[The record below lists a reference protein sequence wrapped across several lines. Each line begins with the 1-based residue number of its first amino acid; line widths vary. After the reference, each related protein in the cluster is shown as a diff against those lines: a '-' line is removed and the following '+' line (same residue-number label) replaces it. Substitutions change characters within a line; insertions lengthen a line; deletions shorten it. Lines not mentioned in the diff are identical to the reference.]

1 MEGPSILINEPAGP
15 KRPVPVQDFLLGWRL
30 LFVLGWLFTVVG
42 LLNTVLLWYPFRF
55 GVPEYEFGS
64 VAASLDGLP
73 VTMVGLTLALA
84 GSRGRGKDRAAL
96 LATVLL
102 WTVAVLVL
110 AGGVL
115 YWLNV
120 PLALQ
125 QVTEPIIR
133 TGIKKSMTKVTVQ
146 ALVYPAAMIALA
158 IMGSRSRSKH

>member
-15 KRPVPVQDFLLGWRL
+15 RRPVPVQDFMLGWRL

-42 LLNTVLLWYPFRF
+42 LLNTALLWYPFRF
-55 GVPEYEFGS
+55 GIPEYEFGS

-73 VTMVGLTLALA
+73 VTMMGLTLALA
-84 GSRGRGKDRAAL
+84 GSRARGKDGAAL

-102 WTVAVLVL
+102 WAVAVLVI

-125 QVTEPIIR
+125 QVTEPVIR
-133 TGIKKSMTKVTVQ
+133 TGIKKSMAKVTVQ

>member
-1 MEGPSILINEPAGP
+1 MEGPAILINEPAGP
-15 KRPVPVQDFLLGWRL
+15 KRPVPVQEFMLGWRL

-73 VTMVGLTLALA
+73 VTMMGLTLALA
-84 GSRGRGKDRAAL
+84 GSRARGKDGAAL

-102 WTVAVLVL
+102 WAVAVLVI

-125 QVTEPIIR
+125 QVTEPVIR
-133 TGIKKSMTKVTVQ
+133 TGIKKSMAKVTVQ

-158 IMGSRSRSKH
+158 ILGSRSRSKH

>member
-15 KRPVPVQDFLLGWRL
+15 RRSAPVQDFMLGWRL

-73 VTMVGLTLALA
+73 VTMMGLTLALA
-84 GSRGRGKDRAAL
+84 GSRARGKDGAAL

-102 WTVAVLVL
+102 WAIAVLVI

-125 QVTEPIIR
+125 QVTEPVIR
-133 TGIKKSMTKVTVQ
+133 TGIKKSMAKVTVQ

-158 IMGSRSRSKH
+158 ILGSRSRSKH

>member
-1 MEGPSILINEPAGP
+1 MDGHSILINEPAGP
-15 KRPVPVQDFLLGWRL
+15 KRSAPVQDFVLGWQL
-30 LFVLGWLFTVVG
+30 LFVLGFTVVG
-42 LLNTVLLWYPFRF
+42 LLNTALLWWPLRF

-73 VTMVGLTLALA
+73 VTMMGLTLALA
-84 GSRGRGKDRAAL
+84 GSRARGKNGAAL
-96 LATVLL
+96 LAIVLL
-102 WTVAVLVL
+102 CVVAALVV

-125 QVTEPIIR
+125 QVTEPVIR
-133 TGIKKSMTKVTVQ
+133 TGIKKSMAKVTVQ

>member
-15 KRPVPVQDFLLGWRL
+15 KRPVPVQDVMLGWKL
-30 LFVLGWLFTVVG
+30 LWVLGWLFTVVG
-42 LLNTVLLWYPFRF
+42 LLNTVLLWVPFRF
-55 GVPEYEFGS
+55 GSPEYEFGS

-73 VTMVGLTLALA
+73 VTMMGLTLALA
-84 GSRGRGKDRAAL
+84 GSRARGLPGASL

-102 WTVAVLVL
+102 WVVAVLVI

-125 QVTEPIIR
+125 QVTEPVIR
-133 TGIKKSMTKVTVQ
+133 TGIKKSMAKVTVQ

-158 IMGSRSRSKH
+158 ILGSRSRSKH

>member
-1 MEGPSILINEPAGP
+1 MDGHSILINEPAGP
-15 KRPVPVQDFLLGWRL
+15 KRPVPVQDFMLGWRL

-73 VTMVGLTLALA
+73 VTMMGLTLALA
-84 GSRGRGKDRAAL
+84 GSRARGKDGAAL

-102 WTVAVLVL
+102 WVVAVLVI

-125 QVTEPIIR
+125 QVTEPVIR
-133 TGIKKSMTKVTVQ
+133 TGIKKSMVKVTAQ

>member
-1 MEGPSILINEPAGP
+1 
-15 KRPVPVQDFLLGWRL
+15 
-30 LFVLGWLFTVVG
+30 
-42 LLNTVLLWYPFRF
+42 
-55 GVPEYEFGS
+55 

-73 VTMVGLTLALA
+73 VTMMGLTLALA
-84 GSRGRGKDRAAL
+84 GSRARGKNGAAL
-96 LATVLL
+96 LAIVLL
-102 WTVAVLVL
+102 CVVAALVV

-125 QVTEPIIR
+125 QVTEPVIR
-133 TGIKKSMTKVTVQ
+133 TGIKKSMAKVTVQ

>member
-1 MEGPSILINEPAGP
+1 MEGPSILISEPAGP
-15 KRPVPVQDFLLGWRL
+15 RRPVPVQDFVLGWRL

-73 VTMVGLTLALA
+73 VTMMGLTLALA
-84 GSRGRGKDRAAL
+84 GSRARAKDGAAL

-102 WTVAVLVL
+102 WAIAVLVI

-125 QVTEPIIR
+125 QVTEPVIR
-133 TGIKKSMTKVTVQ
+133 TGIKKSMAKVTVQ

-158 IMGSRSRSKH
+158 ILGSRSRSKH